1 MEALPLW
8 LVNAVNAAGM
18 TAYAE
23 GLDFV
28 GKKSATENNTIKRAA
43 MPQGPIR
50 TLIAEVLKTRR

>member
-8 LVNAVNAAGM
+8 LVNAVHAAGM

-28 GKKSATENNTIKRAA
+28 GNKSATENNEEQHVTDPPGK
-43 MPQGPIR
+43 
-50 TLIAEVLKTRR
+50 VH